1 MRDLGPGARR
11 GAESAGASAAGDASP
26 SSRDAAKARRR
37 EARARRAERYD
48 SLFPAW
54 SLALS
59 GAVCSVAY
67 LFQPHMALKAALF
80 VLVLAAAL
88 SSGKKVSLLATVLVS
103 AGIVAANLL
112 VPVGRV
118 IWQLGA
124 FRVTE
129 TALLEGLDK
138 ALTFEGLIYIS
149 KASIRP
155 GLRLPGRFGFI
166 VSRAFVYYD
175 RIVEYKGRI
184 RAAYLFEDIDA
195 LMLAT
200 WEAAVPTDATAGG
213 KKPKAALGN
222 ALAFGA
228 ATLSLAILAA
238 GSLLL
243 R

>member
-1 MRDLGPGARR
+1 MREPV
-11 GAESAGASAAGDASP
+11 
-26 SSRDAAKARRR
+26 RDAKPDPNQGRK

-48 SLFPAW
+48 RLFPAW

-59 GAVCSVAY
+59 GAVSSIAY
-67 LFQPHMALKAALF
+67 LFQPNMALKAALF
-80 VLVLAAAL
+80 VLVLAAAIA
-88 SSGKKVSLLATVLVS
+88 SGKKVSLLATILVS

-118 IWQLGA
+118 IWQIGA

-155 GLRLPGRFGFI
+155 GLRLPGRFGLI

-175 RIVEYKGRI
+175 RIVEYKGKI
-184 RAAYLFEDIDA
+184 RASYLLEDIDT

-200 WEAAVPTDATAGG
+200 WEAAVPTDATADG

-222 ALAFGA
+222 ALAFGI
-228 ATLSLAILAA
+228 ATLSLALLAA
-238 GSLLL
+238 SFRLS